1 MSNRSSG
8 TVSVELKKDAIE
20 KLGALC
26 AEHVEATGAHCGS
39 GDDEE
44 ISPAE

>member
-1 MSNRSSG
+1 MSNRSPS

-20 KLGALC
+20 KLEFLF
-26 AEHVEATGAHCGS
+26 AEHVEATGAHCG
-39 GDDEE
+39 GDEE

>member
-1 MSNRSSG
+1 MSNRSSN

-20 KLGALC
+20 KLKSLC
-26 AEHVEATGAHCGS
+26 AEHVEATGVHCG